1 MTVNVTF
8 LVIYVPS
15 FIAMWVGSLFS
26 LSWNSRLNKK
36 SAWISLIVSLLLSLL
51 LALILTWW
59 IFSMGLGW
67 EVDLE

>member
-1 MTVNVTF
+1 
-8 LVIYVPS
+8 
-15 FIAMWVGSLFS
+15 
-26 LSWNSRLNKK
+26 
-36 SAWISLIVSLLLSLL
+36 LLSLL